1 MLNRRKSPRRTMVL
15 SVKVSI
21 DKVTH
26 LAHTVDITPTGAR
39 INCAHLTQVQPG
51 TIIVVQRGS
60 RKAEFRVQWTR
71 QLGPD
76 EQQIGIESLEPQS
89 NFWGIDLSDDFEAKK
104 DMQMLMIALSH
115 ESKPVMS
122 AHRGRIHADIA
133 GLVGN
138 HRNPK
143 F

>member
-1 MLNRRKSPRRTMVL
+1 M
-15 SVKVSI
+15 
-21 DKVTH
+21 
-26 LAHTVDITPTGAR
+26 
-39 INCAHLTQVQPG
+39 
-51 TIIVVQRGS
+51 QRGS

-104 DMQMLMIALSH
+104 DMQTLMTALSH

-122 AHRGRIHADIA
+122 AHAAVSMRISQDLLAITGILRSDSAI
-133 GLVGN
+133 
-138 HRNPK
+138 RNQSAR
-143 F
+143 